1 MSEVFTSLFFQL
13 AVGGIGGFFIGYL
26 IKKVVKLALLLGI
39 VIFALIFLA
48 YQNVISLNFR
58 GLVEAISNLT
68 KVVNPTF
75 SLLAPFLASLPF
87 VGSLAVGLVVG
98 LKMG

>member
-1 MSEVFTSLFFQL
+1 MSEVFTPLFFQL
-13 AVGGIGGFFIGYL
+13 ALGGIGGFFIGYL

-39 VIFALIFLA
+39 IIFALIFLA
-48 YQNVISLNFR
+48 YQNMISLNFR
-58 GLVEAISNLT
+58 VLVEAIANLT

-75 SLLAPFLASLPF
+75 GLLAPFLASLAF
-87 VGSLAVGLVVG
+87 VGSLAVGLLFG